1 LGATEFGKGVD
12 VMEVNQ
18 TVKNFL
24 LKLGEDEELRGK
36 LEAAAGRQDL
46 AECALLSRE
55 AGFNFTRADLEYLAS
70 LAKNY
75 ESGELSEEQLELV
88 SGGVVETI
96 LVVLV
101 AAGIFAITLTGLTGT
116 AVGAMGWYL
125 SASSAKQEGRFGS
138 N

>member
-1 LGATEFGKGVD
+1 LISKENCGFKKGVI

-55 AGFNFTRADLEYLAS
+55 AGYNFTKADLEYLANLS
-70 LAKNY
+70 QAY
-75 ESGELSEEQLELV
+75 ESGELSEAQLELV
-88 SGGVVETI
+88 SGGEAI
-96 LVVLV
+96 LTAMAILSLV
-101 AAGIFAITLTGLTGT
+101 FAGLATGMGAAL
-116 AVGAMGWYL
+116 VGVGCY
-125 SASSAKQEGRFGS
+125 SSKQG
-138 N
+138 

>member
-1 LGATEFGKGVD
+1 
-12 VMEVNQ
+12 MEVNQ

-24 LKLGEDEELRGK
+24 VKLGEDEELRGK

-55 AGFNFTRADLEYLAS
+55 AGFNFTKGDLEYLVN

-88 SGGVVETI
+88 SGGVVQTI
-96 LVVLV
+96 LMVLV
-101 AAGIFAITLTGLTGT
+101 LSGISAITAIGLTGT
-116 AVGAMGWYL
+116 AVGATGWYL
-125 SASSAKQEGRFGS
+125 SASSAKQE
-138 N
+138 

>member
-12 VMEVNQ
+12 AMEVNQ

-55 AGFNFTRADLEYLAS
+55 AGFNFTKADLEYLAN
-70 LAKNY
+70 LVQAY
-75 ESGELSEEQLELV
+75 ESGELSEAQLELV
-88 SGGVVETI
+88 SGGEVLFVIGCLSLLSLGVLGGTGIVGSVV
-96 LVVLV
+96 
-101 AAGIFAITLTGLTGT
+101 TG
-116 AVGAMGWYL
+116 VGWYL
-125 SASSAKQEGRFGS
+125 SASSAKQE
-138 N
+138 